1 MSPPP
6 AAAAAAASGSRH
18 ACRRGVRVPV
28 RGDCVRP
35 LVWPVVSVSL
45 VSVRLSLSTRVSGL
59 LPSGLARKLPPP
71 RQPGRRAHKRARV
84 PRPARRDRYPG
95 GHHRRPGLPLP
106 PALPAPGHGGQP
118 PPRAQPLASCRAG
131 RGAGACSGRPAAG
144 RQRACPEPSPRSPA
158 GAAGGQPAPRLGG
171 GGAACARAQTRRRR
185 GARRAEEKAA
195 AGGGGLG
202 AGAAGG

>member
-6 AAAAAAASGSRH
+6 AAAAASGSRH

-35 LVWPVVSVSL
+35 LVWPVGSVSL

-59 LPSGLARKLPPP
+59 LPSGLARTLPPP

-95 GHHRRPGLPLP
+95 GHHRRPGLPMP
-106 PALPAPGHGGQP
+106 PASGAWARRTPTAARARAPL
-118 PPRAQPLASCRAG
+118 PRAGP
-131 RGAGACSGRPAAG
+131 GAEPAHAPAA
-144 RQRACPEPSPRSPA
+144 RPRGVSA
-158 GAAGGQPAPRLGG
+158 HARSRVLGAPRAPRVGS
-171 GGAACARAQTRRRR
+171 RRR
-185 GARRAEEKAA
+185 GSAGAGPRARVRRRAGARARGALRRKRRRAEVGSRPAPQE
-195 AGGGGLG
+195 GR
-202 AGAAGG
+202 

>member
-6 AAAAAAASGSRH
+6 AAAAASGSRH

-35 LVWPVVSVSL
+35 LVWPVGSVSL

-59 LPSGLARKLPPP
+59 LPSGLARTLPPP

-95 GHHRRPGLPLP
+95 GHHRRPGLPMP
-106 PALPAPGHGGQP
+106 PASGAWARRTPTAA
-118 PPRAQPLASCRAG
+118 RARPLASRRAG
-131 RGAGACSGRPAAG
+131 SGAGACSGRPAAG

-171 GGAACARAQTRRRR
+171 GGAACARAQTRWRP

-195 AGGGGLG
+195 AGGGGLA